1 LGIALVV
8 KAGAHQEFTQPHDS
22 HEIRIMIETQ
32 PSEAVKVGARTRK
45 PFVTWLILSSGVIL
59 ALTGIAKVWSG
70 LGSSKFLAVVDPII
84 GIKFGHLMLAV
95 GVAEIAIAL
104 VCFFSKRQ
112 TLALG
117 LVAWMSTNFVV
128 YRLGLWWTDWHRPC
142 NCLGNLTDALHL
154 SPQTADNIMKVL
166 LAYLLIGC
174 YGLLVWRW
182 KQERGAMPVV
192 APAPPSH

>member
-1 LGIALVV
+1 MIA
-8 KAGAHQEFTQPHDS
+8 
-22 HEIRIMIETQ
+22 
-32 PSEAVKVGARTRK
+32 
-45 PFVTWLILSSGVIL
+45 
-59 ALTGIAKVWSG
+59 TGIAKVWSG
-70 LGSSKFLAVVDPII
+70 LGNSKFLAVVDPII

-104 VCFFSKRQ
+104 VCFFSNRQ

-128 YRLGLWWTDWHRPC
+128 YRLGLWWMDWHRPC

-166 LAYLLIGC
+166 LAYLLIGS

-182 KQERGAMPVV
+182 KQVRGAMPGV
-192 APAPPSH
+192 ATASPSPDYQ